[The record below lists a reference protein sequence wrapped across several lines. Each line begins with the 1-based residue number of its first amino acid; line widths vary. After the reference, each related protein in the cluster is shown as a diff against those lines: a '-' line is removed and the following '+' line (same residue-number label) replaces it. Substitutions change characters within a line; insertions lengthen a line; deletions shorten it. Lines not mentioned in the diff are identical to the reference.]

1 MTRIAK
7 LSFLA
12 SVLWATGLAQAQLA
26 IQSLTAATQGGAEV
40 VRIQTSAPLAQLPAG
55 FSMQEPARI
64 ALDIP
69 GATNATGQNLFALNL
84 GNLRSAQVVQAG
96 GRTRVVLNLSQAAQ
110 HETRIEGNTLLVLLQ
125 PPVAR
130 TPAAGGGALASTFAE
145 GAARPVQALTD
156 IDFRRGE
163 QNSGRVLVEL
173 PHSQT
178 GVDIRQQ
185 GRNLVLEFAQT
196 SLPEGLRRRL
206 DVSDFGTPVRTITA
220 TQVGDRVRLLVEPSG
235 NWEHSAFQTDR
246 QFVLEVREVRPATDP
261 AARGRTF
268 TGEKITL
275 DFQNIEVRAV
285 LQVIADFTNINIV
298 ASDAVEGSLTLR
310 LRDVPW
316 DQALDIVLH
325 AKDLGMRK
333 TGNVIWVAPNKQII
347 ERERQELVAQ
357 VSTQALEPLRTQ
369 HFQLSFARAQDVQAQ
384 LAGTTPGASPAT
396 PPAAGITASAAPAAP
411 AAGAA
416 GGQAAPAT
424 AASRILSPRGSV
436 NIDTRTNQIFVTDV
450 PSGLERVTQYI
461 QRIDVAVSQV
471 LIEARIVEAEDTFG
485 RSLGVRLGG
494 ADLRGLRGGT
504 PGYRVGNQRIA
515 LGGSLEGVNVTTI
528 QYGPQDMVDRRI
540 DVNLPFVNLP
550 AIGFSGTAPAA
561 LAATL
566 FSPSSNRFLN
576 LEISALQAEG
586 RGQLVSS
593 PRIITTDQNAAL
605 IEQGVQIP
613 YVVTGEDGPTV
624 EFRSASLRLEV
635 TPQVTPDG
643 GVILNVQVNK
653 DSRGEDTLAGPAI
666 NTKLIRTQVLVEN
679 GGTVVIGGI
688 FETVERNNRN
698 QVPILGDLPVLGHL
712 FRSTS
717 RSTDKREL
725 LIFLTPRVLTTG
737 TALR

>member
-1 MTRIAK
+1 MSRPIYLRILQGRSMTRIAK

-12 SVLWATGLAQAQLA
+12 TVLWATGLAQAQLA
-26 IQSLTAATQGGAEV
+26 IQSLTATTQGGAEV
-40 VRIQTSAPLAQLPAG
+40 LRIQTSVPLAQLPTG

-69 GATNATGQNLFALNL
+69 GASNATGQNLFTLNL
-84 GNLRSAQVVQAG
+84 GNLRSAQVVQVG
-96 GRTRVVLNLSQAAQ
+96 GRTRIVLNLNQAAQ
-110 HETRIEGNTLLVLLQ
+110 HETRIEGNALLVLLQ

-130 TPAAGGGALASTFAE
+130 EAAAGGALAATFAE
-145 GAARPVQALTD
+145 GAARPVQALID

-173 PHSQT
+173 PSSQT
-178 GVDIRQQ
+178 GVDVRQQ

-196 SLPEGLRRRL
+196 ALPEGLRRRL

-235 NWEHSAFQTDR
+235 NWEHSAFQTER
-246 QFVLEVREVRPATDP
+246 QFVLEVREVRQQADP
-261 AARGRTF
+261 EARDRAF
-268 TGEKITL
+268 TGEQISL
-275 DFQNIEVRAV
+275 NFQNIEVRAL

-298 ASDAVEGSLTLR
+298 TSDAVEGSLTLR

-316 DQALDIVLH
+316 DQALDIILH

-333 TGNVIWVAPNKQII
+333 TGNVIWVAPNEQIV
-347 ERERQELVAQ
+347 ERERQELEAQ

-369 HFQLSFARAQDVQAQ
+369 HFQLSFARAQDVQTQ
-384 LAGTTPGASPAT
+384 LAGAAAGAGTPAT
-396 PPAAGITASAAPAAP
+396 GT

-416 GGQAAPAT
+416 AGGGQAAA
-424 AASRILSPRGSV
+424 ASGASRILSERGSV
-436 NIDTRTNQIFVTDV
+436 NIDARTNQIFVTDV
-450 PSGLERVTQYI
+450 PAGLERVTQYI

-494 ADLRGLRGGT
+494 ADLRGVRGGDA
-504 PGYRVGNQRIA
+504 GYRIGSQRIA
-515 LGGSLEGVNVTTI
+515 LGASLDGVTATTG
-528 QYGPQDMVDRRI
+528 QFGTLTAA
-540 DVNLPFVNLP
+540 NSTFVNLP
-550 AIGFSGTAPAA
+550 AIGLSGAAPAA

-566 FSPSSNRFLN
+566 FSPTANRFLN

-593 PRIITTDQNAAL
+593 PRLITTNQNTAL

-613 YVVTGEDGPTV
+613 FTTTSEDGTSV
-624 EFRSASLRLEV
+624 QFKNATLRLEV
-635 TPQVTPDG
+635 TPQVTPDS
-643 GVILNVQVNK
+643 GVILNVQINK

-666 NTKLIRTQVLVEN
+666 NTKRIQTQVLVEN

-688 FETVERNNRN
+688 FETVERNSTN
-698 QVPILGDLPVLGHL
+698 QVPLLGELPVLGHL

-717 RSTDKREL
+717 RETDKREL